1 VRFLTPNSRIVIQT
15 EDSLSISILKIE
27 KSVIYKG
34 VEYVVNEGF
43 AQILQAN
50 IRDAIVTYKSRLTKM
65 GVANVRIEGD
75 YLMADVL
82 GYQKYDFTEDEI
94 YNYLRV
100 DFGFKINYRE
110 RVTSNFLRVYKSFN
124 EI

>member
-1 VRFLTPNSRIVIQT
+1 VTPNIRVIIQT
-15 EDSLSISILKIE
+15 DTSLSVSILKIG
-27 KSVIYKG
+27 KRVIYRG
-34 VEYVVNEGF
+34 VEYVVAEEF
-43 AQILQAN
+43 ANILQTN
-50 IRDAIVTYKSRLTKM
+50 IKEAIVTYKSRVTKM

-75 YLMADVL
+75 YLMANVL
-82 GYQKYDFTEDEI
+82 GYQRYDFTEDEI

>member
-1 VRFLTPNSRIVIQT
+1 MTPNIRVIIQT
-15 EDSLSISILKIE
+15 DTSLSVSILKIG
-27 KSVIYKG
+27 KRVIYRG
-34 VEYVVNEGF
+34 VEYVVAEEF
-43 AQILQAN
+43 ANILQTN
-50 IRDAIVTYKSRLTKM
+50 IKEAIVTYKSRVTKM

-75 YLMADVL
+75 YLMANVL
-82 GYQKYDFTEDEI
+82 GYQRYDFTEDEI